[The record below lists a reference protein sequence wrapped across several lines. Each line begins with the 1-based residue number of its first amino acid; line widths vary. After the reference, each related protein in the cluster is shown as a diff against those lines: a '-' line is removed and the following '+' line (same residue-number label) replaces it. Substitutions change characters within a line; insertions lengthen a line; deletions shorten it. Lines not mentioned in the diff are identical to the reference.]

1 MNILKAV
8 IDQKKAVKALK
19 NVPVY
24 SDEWWEKIPDTVTF
38 VDPELR
44 PIMVFAVVFGS
55 IQMKGWHIAL

>member
-24 SDEWWEKIPDTVTF
+24 SDEWWAKIPDTVTF

-55 IQMKGWHIAL
+55 IQM

>member
-55 IQMKGWHIAL
+55 IQM

>member
-24 SDEWWEKIPDTVTF
+24 SEEWWAKIPDTVTF

-55 IQMKGWHIAL
+55 IQM

>member
-24 SDEWWEKIPDTVTF
+24 RDEWWEKIPDTVTF

-55 IQMKGWHIAL
+55 IQM